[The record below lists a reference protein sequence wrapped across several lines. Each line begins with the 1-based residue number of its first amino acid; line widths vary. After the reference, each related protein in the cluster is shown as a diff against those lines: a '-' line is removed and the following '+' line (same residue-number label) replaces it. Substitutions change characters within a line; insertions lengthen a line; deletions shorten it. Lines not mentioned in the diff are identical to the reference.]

1 MSLYYPEGA
10 EVSKARN
17 NNQSLLSVYLQS
29 FVYYDDIFSYF
40 AIIFQYFIFI
50 YKYNILYYLSTIVAA
65 ELVLLTLLLPINY
78 FRIYFV
84 RNGNKGKKYSYLGA
98 FLGLDILVIVG
109 CIYIIAI
116 QANAL
121 YLETI
126 ISIIELVLAGIDF
139 VLAIILMITYRVNQ

>member
-1 MSLYYPEGA
+1 MSQYFPEGG
-10 EVSKARN
+10 ELSKART

-50 YKYNILYYLSTIVAA
+50 YKYNILYYLSSTIAG

-78 FRIYFV
+78 FRLYFV
-84 RNGNKGKKYSYLGA
+84 RSGNKGKKYSYLAA

-116 QANAL
+116 QSNAL
-121 YLETI
+121 YLEVI
-126 ISIIELVLAGIDF
+126 ISIIELVLSSINF
-139 VLAIILMITYRVNQ
+139 VFAIILMITYRINQ